1 MATYEAESFL
11 WISIVIVCY
20 SLTHE
25 PSTRSDSD
33 ADSESMNKRGFDKE
47 NEHLEMVGSKRKNG
61 KSQHFSFYAL
71 LLCFPFM
78 FSFYVFLLCFP
89 FMFSFYVFLLC
100 FTFLFNLPPSGPAP
114 FHPVF
119 LFCSFSFISILVHIS
134 CTTLVPSHSYFTY
147 GTAHLSWS
155 YHIITVHPKHQ
166 HLSQFSFFL
175 KIKAFNNY

>member
-1 MATYEAESFL
+1 MAMYEAESFL

-20 SLTHE
+20 SLMHE

-47 NEHLEMVGSKRKNG
+47 NEHLEMVGLKRKNG
-61 KSQHFSFYAL
+61 KTQH
-71 LLCFPFM
+71 
-78 FSFYVFLLCFP
+78 FSFYVFLLCFA
-89 FMFSFYVFLLC
+89 
-100 FTFLFNLPPSGPAP
+100 FLFNLPPSGPAP

-155 YHIITVHPKHQ
+155 YHIITAHPKH
-166 HLSQFSFFL
+166 
-175 KIKAFNNY
+175 